1 MRTQVFDKTQR
12 LKGLYITAILATI
25 SLSGCGDSPVYDEG
39 ITTPIEQ
46 LRDPNAE
53 VRLQAANVLVNIGEP
68 AVPALIDELDGSWP
82 YEYRTSASGVLAR
95 IGKPAI
101 PALVKALD
109 DKEVLTRHG
118 TVLALGEMRESA
130 GPAVPALIQRLDDKI
145 LLIRSGAAL
154 ALGKIRATNEEAV
167 LALLD
172 VMSDE
177 SMHRYAMSAFYEM
190 MGEQVVSELIKATN
204 HQDHHIRA
212 NATDTLRW
220 FRVPIADQ
228 R

>member
-1 MRTQVFDKTQR
+1 M
-12 LKGLYITAILATI
+12 
-25 SLSGCGDSPVYDEG
+25 
-39 ITTPIEQ
+39 
-46 LRDPNAE
+46 
-53 VRLQAANVLVNIGEP
+53 
-68 AVPALIDELDGSWP
+68 LIDELDGSWP

-118 TVLALGEMRESA
+118 AVLALGEMRESA
-130 GPAVPALIQRLDDKI
+130 GPAVPALIERLDDKI

-177 SMHRYAMSAFYEM
+177 SMHGYAMSALGEM

-204 HQDHHIRA
+204 HQDRHIRA
-212 NATDTLRW
+212 NATAALRL
-220 FRVPIADQ
+220 FRGPIADQ
-228 R
+228 P